1 MLRANLQSVT
11 WYRLSRSLHRALG
24 IFSLALRLSYS
35 LLLRLRNWVTVT
47 IMHNNRLP
55 LSQVCLKEATA
66 TWQDANLATGEKLQ
80 PPLRGKSLIKQVTD
94 KMKNIYFVATTTLSQ
109 SSEVKRIFVQP
120 YWFFFF
126 FFNQCPRDGAEKMR
140 SGSKV
145 YVLPQLGGN
154 VSRGFSWSFIVNVL
168 PLDGLKVS
176 VFLAVGG
183 ELNMKGISKW
193 AGRLQT
199 SA

>member
-1 MLRANLQSVT
+1 MQQR
-11 WYRLSRSLHRALG
+11 HH
-24 IFSLALRLSYS
+24 
-35 LLLRLRNWVTVT
+35 
-47 IMHNNRLP
+47 HNP
-55 LSQVCLKEATA
+55 LK
-66 TWQDANLATGEKLQ
+66 
-80 PPLRGKSLIKQVTD
+80 LRGFPAALLI
-94 KMKNIYFVATTTLSQ
+94 
-109 SSEVKRIFVQP
+109 
-120 YWFFFF
+120 FFF

-183 ELNMKGISKW
+183 GIKYE
-193 AGRLQT
+193 GYQ
-199 SA
+199 

>member
-1 MLRANLQSVT
+1 MKMKMN
-11 WYRLSRSLHRALG
+11 
-24 IFSLALRLSYS
+24 
-35 LLLRLRNWVTVT
+35 
-47 IMHNNRLP
+47 
-55 LSQVCLKEATA
+55 
-66 TWQDANLATGEKLQ
+66 
-80 PPLRGKSLIKQVTD
+80 
-94 KMKNIYFVATTTLSQ
+94 KMKNIHSVATTTLSQ
-109 SSEVKRIFVQP
+109 SSPKLRGFRAALLIFLQQRP
-120 YWFFFF
+120 K
-126 FFNQCPRDGAEKMR
+126 DGAEKMR
-140 SGSKV
+140 SGSEV

-154 VSRGFSWSFIVNVL
+154 VSRGFSRSFIVSVL

>member
-1 MLRANLQSVT
+1 M
-11 WYRLSRSLHRALG
+11 
-24 IFSLALRLSYS
+24 I
-35 LLLRLRNWVTVT
+35 
-47 IMHNNRLP
+47 
-55 LSQVCLKEATA
+55 
-66 TWQDANLATGEKLQ
+66 
-80 PPLRGKSLIKQVTD
+80 
-94 KMKNIYFVATTTLSQ
+94 
-109 SSEVKRIFVQP
+109 
-120 YWFFFF
+120 FFF

-183 ELNMKGISKW
+183 GIKYE
-193 AGRLQT
+193 GYQ
-199 SA
+199 

>member
-1 MLRANLQSVT
+1 MPNIRLAVSQASLQE
-11 WYRLSRSLHRALG
+11 
-24 IFSLALRLSYS
+24 I
-35 LLLRLRNWVTVT
+35 
-47 IMHNNRLP
+47 
-55 LSQVCLKEATA
+55 TA
-66 TWQDANLATGEKLQ
+66 TWRDVHLATGEGRQSEEKHSY
-80 PPLRGKSLIKQVTD
+80 KKAMNE
-94 KMKNIYFVATTTLSQ
+94 MKNIHFVATKTLSQ
-109 SSEVKRIFVQP
+109 SSLKSRGFCAALLIFLQR
-120 YWFFFF
+120 
-126 FFNQCPRDGAEKMR
+126 CPRDGAEKMR

-154 VSRGFSWSFIVNVL
+154 VSRGFSWSFILSVL

-199 SA
+199 SALGQFPIIVIYYPGQIVMPDTDSSIAIRCASATGRQVITSTMGGGYVSVC